1 MGMATNLELHVSVK
15 DDPQSNL
22 VTSGEVYK
30 VRGANPTVDLVVTHV
45 IVSQFQNNRFALDAG
60 SYEYRFHVERSGGQF
75 TLKLMNRDK
84 NNEKVASDDFDTA
97 LGFEHKA
104 LEFEVK

>member
-45 IVSQFQNNRFALDAG
+45 IVVDSPFKRHFA
-60 SYEYRFHVERSGGQF
+60 
-75 TLKLMNRDK
+75 
-84 NNEKVASDDFDTA
+84 FD
-97 LGFEHKA
+97 
-104 LEFEVK
+104 VR